1 MRRVLPI
8 VLLAVALIGSS
19 FMLTSANA
27 DRRDRDDDNGGE
39 SFRLLT
45 VSGDHFAAIDVG
57 KKGES
62 IGDYI
67 TFSDDVYY
75 RGKRVGYLDG
85 TCTTTRIV
93 GTAFRSQCVVT
104 VSLPGG
110 TLASQGVLAAASE
123 EDATG
128 LTIAITGGTGR
139 YSDAGGEAHVKFL
152 PDDKTLITVVLDD

>member
-1 MRRVLPI
+1 MRRVLSI

-19 FMLTSANA
+19 LMLTSANA
-27 DRRDRDDDNGGE
+27 DHRDRDDDNGGE
-39 SFRLLT
+39 SFRLVT
-45 VSGDHFAAIDVG
+45 VANQFAPIDVG

-67 TFSDDVYY
+67 VFSDDVYFS
-75 RGKRVGYLDG
+75 GKKVGYLDG

-93 GTAFRSQCVVT
+93 GTAFRSQCLVT

-110 TLASQGVLAAASE
+110 SLTSQGVLAAASE
-123 EDATG
+123 QDATG

-152 PDDKTLITVVLDD
+152 DDDKTLIHVVLED